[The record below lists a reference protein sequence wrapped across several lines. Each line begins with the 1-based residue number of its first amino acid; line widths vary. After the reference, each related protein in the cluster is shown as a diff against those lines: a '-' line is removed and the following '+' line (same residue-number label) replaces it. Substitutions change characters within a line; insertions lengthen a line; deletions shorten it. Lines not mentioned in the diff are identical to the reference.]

1 MEEGA
6 LAVGLEGWSASPQ
19 DGVGVVCRAPGVL
32 PTQGPPSIAP
42 SPWALPRA
50 HEDRAELPA
59 ESGWSGIVWEG

>member
-32 PTQGPPSIAP
+32 PTQGPPLHRP
-42 SPWALPRA
+42 LPMGT
-50 HEDRAELPA
+50 PQ
-59 ESGWSGIVWEG
+59 GT